1 MSTING
7 FPSNYF
13 PAWKILNPDQSAQSV
28 REAQT
33 NSRNPSNPPPGNNK
47 ILADSLHY
55 NVEKIPSIEVT
66 SSVGALRALD
76 AMRYLTSL
84 TEQIQTP
91 SSQNIDKKSLRAG
104 MQTDA
109 LINIRES
116 LKTLSATVTSLLGR
130 DSLNTRSAKSSK
142 PDLVEAVA
150 GRRSPITSVNVV
162 PKQVSADNVLVSD
175 EQPSTHPALGLTG
188 DFVANGFKV
197 SVVSTDTIHTLKD
210 KINYGEDLNHN
221 GKLDGSEDINGTGLP
236 GTIFVHAGEYTP
248 GVYIVKDQN
257 GKGYLNPKED
267 TNDNGQ
273 LDGGTKNT
281 KVVAAIENNRMTLTS
296 LTGGANTIDLQDPD
310 NILLALG
317 FFERNA
323 KGVSVQKEVQYTIV
337 NTLLPPSRDLMVSPK
352 KSVITVDG
360 QTFKS
365 DSNTFIGAVEDATLT
380 VNKASNS
387 QVKISISIDPTD
399 AFNKIKTLFN
409 SFNEAI
415 RKINNELVST
425 KTFEADTDIQRLRN
439 QLTESQAKIPEASK
453 RNEDMDVYLAK
464 HENQQMI
471 GFTVKSD
478 KGTLQEIAVSNQA
491 RSIKDQLASPFKNTP
506 IDLQKRL
513 SSIGI
518 QTAEDSTFSL
528 DEVGLKRALT
538 INGDAVLNLFTD
550 TQTGILPQLKKQLDS
565 VLEKDLGRVDLKA
578 VKIEGLTNI
587 PGVLADKY
595 QKYVE
600 TFTFQEKVKNL
611 IAVA

>member
-1 MSTING
+1 M
-7 FPSNYF
+7 
-13 PAWKILNPDQSAQSV
+13 NPDLSVQSV

-33 NSRNPSNPPPGNNK
+33 NSRNPSAPPPGNSK

-76 AMRYLTSL
+76 AMRYLTAL

-91 SSQNIDKKSLRAG
+91 SSQNIDRKSLRAG

-109 LINIRES
+109 LINIRQS
-116 LKTLSATVTSLLGR
+116 LKSLSATVTALMNR
-130 DSLNTRSAKSSK
+130 DALNTKSAKSAN
-142 PDLVEAVA
+142 PDLVQAVA
-150 GRRSPITSVNVV
+150 GRGSPVTSVNVV
-162 PKQVSADNVLVSD
+162 PKQVSAGNVLVSD

-188 DFVANGFKV
+188 NFVVNGFKV
-197 SVVSTDTIHTLKD
+197 SVASTDTIHTLKD

-257 GKGYLNPKED
+257 GKGYLNPAED
-267 TNDNGQ
+267 ANANGQ
-273 LDGGTKNT
+273 LDGGTKNA

-323 KGVSVQKEVQYTIV
+323 KGVSVQREVQYTIV

-365 DSNTFIGAVEDATLT
+365 DSNTFIGAVEDTTLT
-380 VNKASNS
+380 VNKTSNS
-387 QVKISISIDPTD
+387 QVKISLSIDPTD
-399 AFNKIKTLFN
+399 AFDKIKTLFN
-409 SFNEAI
+409 SFNDVI
-415 RKINNELVST
+415 RKINNELITT

-439 QLTESQAKIPEASK
+439 QLTQSQARIPEVTK
-453 RNEDMDVYLAK
+453 QNDDMDVHLAK

-471 GFTVKSD
+471 GFKTNSD
-478 KGTLQEIAVSNQA
+478 KGVLQEIAVSNQA
-491 RSIKDQLASPFKNTP
+491 RSIREQLAGPFKSTP

-518 QTAEDSTFSL
+518 QSAEDSTFTL

-550 TQTGILPQLKKQLDS
+550 SQTGILPRLKEQLDS
-565 VLEKDLGRVDLKA
+565 VLEKDLGRIDLKA

-600 TFTFQEKVKNL
+600 TFTFREKVQNL